1 MGVVVLD
8 SVVEKALEDY
18 TRPTSLHRGGPAAV
32 ADAGRV
38 EEILSN
44 LLSNADKYSPLGSPV
59 TVNVE
64 RVIGDTGDEVRVRVT
79 DCGGGI
85 PKNQQDVVFERFHR
99 LGDHMTRRRG
109 GSGLGLYISRRLVE
123 AMGGR
128 IWVEDPR

>member
-1 MGVVVLD
+1 M
-8 SVVEKALEDY
+8 
-18 TRPTSLHRGGPAAV
+18 
-32 ADAGRV
+32 
-38 EEILSN
+38 SN
-44 LLSNADKYSPLGSPV
+44 LLLNADKYSPLGSPV

-64 RVIGDTGDEVRVRVT
+64 RVIGDAGDEVRVRVT

-85 PKNQQDVVFERFHR
+85 PKNQQDVVFERFRR

-128 IWVEDPR
+128 IWVEDPRPDEGATFVFALPASAHAPALRSVDALAG